1 MSGEKRVL
9 LLNPGKKNSS
19 FEVGRIHMGLTLMSS
34 LLTRAGHDVRLVDFA
49 FLQSRPRS
57 IPIPSVEETLR
68 DFVPDVVG
76 ISVFSYLFD
85 ECKELVNRVAACA
98 RPTIILGGPHFTI
111 FPKDFALDRRIGFI
125 VRGEAESV
133 IEGLLNMKRPEDG
146 PVLVEAPPAKAE
158 QIPPI
163 DLGSALGGDLLEEYQ
178 IQLSRGC
185 PYNCS
190 FCNVSQLAGRR
201 IRPRDLDV
209 CMREI
214 VEARYK
220 FPRLRLV
227 TITDDCPTY
236 DKERFKTFLRLFA
249 KAGTGCSLTVDN
261 MRADAIDDEML
272 ALYKAAGGVN
282 ICLGVES
289 RDPLVFGKL
298 SKGESLERI
307 EEAAKLVRKHGL
319 SLGMCFVIGLPD
331 DNGERH
337 LRSVRFAKR
346 ARPDYVFWNMC
357 VPWPGTQVHRWYLEH
372 GTVGDPR
379 NFSTLIDPH
388 LNFSDPTC
396 ESAAFPKHMMVRAWL
411 MANMETHDYF
421 SLRDLPKMLRLVI
434 RYRLFRS
441 FFYFLFR
448 RLPNAFYRGFMPDS
462 LKAPLRKRFANAV
475 ARIKTLS
482 R

>member
-1 MSGEKRVL
+1 
-9 LLNPGKKNSS
+9 
-19 FEVGRIHMGLTLMSS
+19 
-34 LLTRAGHDVRLVDFA
+34 
-49 FLQSRPRS
+49 
-57 IPIPSVEETLR
+57 
-68 DFVPDVVG
+68 
-76 ISVFSYLFD
+76 
-85 ECKELVNRVAACA
+85 
-98 RPTIILGGPHFTI
+98 
-111 FPKDFALDRRIGFI
+111 
-125 VRGEAESV
+125 
-133 IEGLLNMKRPEDG
+133 
-146 PVLVEAPPAKAE
+146 
-158 QIPPI
+158 
-163 DLGSALGGDLLEEYQ
+163 
-178 IQLSRGC
+178 
-185 PYNCS
+185 
-190 FCNVSQLAGRR
+190 
-201 IRPRDLDV
+201 
-209 CMREI
+209 
-214 VEARYK
+214 
-220 FPRLRLV
+220 
-227 TITDDCPTY
+227 
-236 DKERFKTFLRLFA
+236 
-249 KAGTGCSLTVDN
+249 

-331 DNGERH
+331 DNVERH

-441 FFYFLFR
+441 WFYLLFG

>member
-1 MSGEKRVL
+1 M

-49 FLQSRPRS
+49 FLQSRPCS

-76 ISVFSYLFD
+76 ISVFTYLFD
-85 ECKELVNRVAACA
+85 ECRVLIDRVAACA
-98 RPTIILGGPHFTI
+98 RPTIILGGPHFTM
-111 FPKDFALDRRIGFI
+111 FPNDFALDRRIGFI

-133 IEGLLNMKRPEDG
+133 IDGLVNTKRPQDG
-146 PVLVEAPPAKAE
+146 PVLIEATPAKAE

-163 DLGSALGGDLLEEYQ
+163 DLGRALGGDLLAEYQ

-185 PYNCS
+185 PYACS
-190 FCNVSQLAGRR
+190 FCNVSQMAGRR
-201 IRPRDLDV
+201 IRPRDLGA
-209 CMREI
+209 CIREI
-214 VEARYK
+214 VEAKNK
-220 FPRLRLV
+220 FPRLRTV
-227 TITDDCPTY
+227 SITDDCPTY

-272 ALYKAAGGVN
+272 ALYRAAGGVN

-289 RDPLVFGKL
+289 RDPLVFGML

-307 EEAAKLVRKHGL
+307 EEAAKLVRRHGL
-319 SLGMCFVIGLPD
+319 SLGMCFVIGLPE
-331 DNGERH
+331 DNMERH
-337 LRSVRFAKR
+337 MRSVRFARR
-346 ARPDYVFWNMC
+346 AGPDYVFWNMC

-379 NFSTLIDPH
+379 NFSTLIDRH
-388 LNFSDPTC
+388 LNFSEPTC
-396 ESAAFPKHMMVRAWL
+396 ESAGFPKHMMIRAWL

-421 SLRDLPKMLRLVI
+421 SLGDLPKMLGLVI

-441 FFYFLFR
+441 FFHFLFR
-448 RLPNAFYRGFMPDS
+448 RLSAAFYRGFMPMS
-462 LKAPLRKRFANAV
+462 LRARLRKRFPNAIT
-475 ARIKTLS
+475 RIKMLLS
-482 R
+482 

>member
-1 MSGEKRVL
+1 M
-9 LLNPGKKNSS
+9 
-19 FEVGRIHMGLTLMSS
+19 HMGLTLMSS
-34 LLTRAGHDVRLVDFA
+34 LLRQAGHDVRLVDFA
-49 FLQSRPRS
+49 FLQSRPRP

-85 ECKELVNRVAACA
+85 ECKELVDRVSACA
-98 RPTIILGGPHFTI
+98 CPTIILGGPHFTM
-111 FPKDFALDRRIGFI
+111 FPSDFALDRRIGFI

-133 IEGLLNMKRPEDG
+133 IEGLVNAKRPEDG
-146 PVLVEAPPAKAE
+146 PVFIEATPAKAE
-158 QIPPI
+158 QIPLI
-163 DLGSALGGDLLEEYQ
+163 DLGSALGADLLEEYQ

-185 PYNCS
+185 PYSCS
-190 FCNVSQLAGRR
+190 FCNISQMAGRR
-201 IRPRDLDV
+201 IRPRDLDACV
-209 CMREI
+209 REI
-214 VEARYK
+214 VEAKNR
-220 FPRLRLV
+220 FPCLRV
-227 TITDDCPTY
+227 VSITDDCPTY

-272 ALYKAAGGVN
+272 ALYKAAGGIN

-307 EEAAKLVRKHGL
+307 EEAVELVKKHGL
-319 SLGMCFVIGLPD
+319 SLGMCFVIGLPE
-331 DNGERH
+331 DNMERH

-346 ARPDYVFWNMC
+346 AGPDYVFWNMC

-388 LNFSDPTC
+388 LNFSDPPC
-396 ESAAFPKHMMVRAWL
+396 ESPGFPKHSMVRAWL

-421 SLRDLPKMLRLVI
+421 SLRDLPKMLGLVI
-434 RYRLFRS
+434 RYRLFLS
-441 FFYFLFR
+441 FFHFLSR
-448 RLPNAFYRGFMPDS
+448 RLPSAFYRGLIPES
-462 LKAPLRKRFANAV
+462 LRARLRKRFPNAIT
-475 ARIKTLS
+475 RIKMLL